1 MTSDGRKGLVFS
13 YNVCNL
19 PREVTSN
26 RFRLGGKES
35 QTFGSLDLGKVD
47 FGARMYDPFTASWT
61 TEDPLAAKYSS
72 MSPYNYCGGN
82 PANIVDPNGEDIWIW
97 YNENGELKSFHFYGQ
112 TDNIPHN
119 LYVKDVIL
127 AYTYNK
133 ENWEKAGF
141 KEPNPSAEVIENHK
155 YRVSVYMNS
164 DNLSKYY
171 QNNGGFPVIIW
182 NPDESLETDT
192 GAILSPA
199 TIFTHEADHAIDDL
213 NNSKAHSE
221 RRSLKSNDIKDA
233 NKEEARV
240 IQGSERLAA
249 IANGEI
255 RKGQVTRR
263 SYSSGTTLLP
273 KGLHLPA

>member
-19 PREVTSN
+19 PKEVTS
-26 RFRLGGKES
+26 S
-35 QTFGSLDLGKVD
+35 ASGSLPYTYLP
-47 FGARMYDPFTASWT
+47 FGTRMYDPFTARWT
-61 TEDPLAAKYSS
+61 TADPLAAKYGS

-141 KEPNPSAEVIENHK
+141 KEPNPSTEVIENHK
-155 YRVSVYMNS
+155 YSVSVYMNS

-171 QNNGGFPVIIW
+171 PNNGGFPVIIW
-182 NPDESLETDT
+182 NPDEGLKTDT
-192 GAILSPA
+192 GVILSPA

-255 RKGQVTRR
+255 RKGQATRR
-263 SYSSGTTLLP
+263 SYSSGTTVIT
-273 KGLHLPA
+273 KGPASTSVIRRITK